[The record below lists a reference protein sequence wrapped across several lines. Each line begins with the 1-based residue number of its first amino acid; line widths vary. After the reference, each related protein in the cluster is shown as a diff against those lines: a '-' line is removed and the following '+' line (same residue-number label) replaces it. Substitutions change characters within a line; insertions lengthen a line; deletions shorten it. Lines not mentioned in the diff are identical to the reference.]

1 MVAAPKLNVGRPL
14 YVEAR
19 ANATSFSTL
28 TVNVYQGREVTTVS
42 C

>member
-1 MVAAPKLNVGRPL
+1 MVVAPKLNVGRPL

-19 ANATSFSTL
+19 ANAPSVYTL
-28 TVNVYQGREVTTVS
+28 TVNVYHGREVTTVS